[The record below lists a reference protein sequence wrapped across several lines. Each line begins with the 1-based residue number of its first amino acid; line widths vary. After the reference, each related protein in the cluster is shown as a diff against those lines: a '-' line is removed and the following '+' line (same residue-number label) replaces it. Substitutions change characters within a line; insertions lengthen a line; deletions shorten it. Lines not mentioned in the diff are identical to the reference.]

1 MENIKIVDFC
11 SYFGEKELL
20 EARINYL
27 YDYVDK
33 FIISEIVNPNLESQL
48 EFSNIDDSLNKIQ
61 IIRMN
66 LFSILDTDK
75 ERIQRDALLSVLHR
89 FDEETIFIVSD
100 DCEVIDRT
108 IIDYY
113 LRNIQKLPEKILR
126 IPMVFLGNETTLRVC
141 DDYQNDIAW
150 NCPFMCN
157 KSKFDNLTPSK
168 IRDSIVQK
176 TKETSNLDIFIV
188 DNGVNQDAGWN
199 FKLVGKNIDHLNY
212 KFKAYTNFVPFI
224 YN

>member
-33 FIISEIVNPNLESQL
+33 FIISEIVNPGLESQL
-48 EFSNIDDSLNKIQ
+48 DFSSIDDSLNKIE

-66 LFSILDTDK
+66 LFSILDSDK
-75 ERIQRDALLSVLHR
+75 EKIQRDSLLSVLHR
-89 FDEETIFIVSD
+89 FDDETIFMVSD
-100 DCEVIDRT
+100 DCEIIDRT
-108 IIDYY
+108 VIEYY
-113 LRNIQKLPEKILR
+113 VRNIQKHPEKILR
-126 IPMVFLGNETTLRVC
+126 IPMVFLGNESTLRVC
-141 DDYQNDIAW
+141 DDSYNDIAW
-150 NCPFMCN
+150 NSPFMCN
-157 KSKFDNLTPSK
+157 KSKFDSLTPSK

-176 TKETSNLDIFIV
+176 TKETSNLDIFIM

-199 FKLVGKNIDHLNY
+199 FKLVAKNTENLNY
-212 KFKAYTNFVPFI
+212 KFKPYNNFVPFFH
-224 YN
+224 N